1 MLTRIPATD
10 EEKYELKI
18 TTRVSFS
25 WNISILIEKQRLRS
39 KTRNLSSNRFRSSKL
54 SELENNSV
62 HLILTIS
69 VTQNIARIKR
79 RVIAFL
85 CVFILFKHHES
96 WCNKHFIMLTIFPA
110 KFYVNKYYFI
120 WKSIREMLTFILFA
134 IDDDN
139 DVLIFRL
146 FFMRA
151 FNLTFNSFST

>member
-1 MLTRIPATD
+1 
-10 EEKYELKI
+10 
-18 TTRVSFS
+18 
-25 WNISILIEKQRLRS
+25 
-39 KTRNLSSNRFRSSKL
+39 
-54 SELENNSV
+54 
-62 HLILTIS
+62 
-69 VTQNIARIKR
+69 
-79 RVIAFL
+79 
-85 CVFILFKHHES
+85 
-96 WCNKHFIMLTIFPA
+96 MLTIFPA